1 MDINQYNALEKGVPK
16 ITSIK
21 ANELADQSDRTL
33 IYGYTVGRETFH
45 LYLENGTF
53 NRVIYDGDK
62 VFLAGETE
70 LDVIE
75 LMQCVPDKR
84 VYPERCDFE
93 FCRILKSRDV
103 SIPFTTFNPNVEAR
117 AFYGEKSEVLD
128 RTPPV
133 LLRFTG
139 DLINLDEIGLKHRSF
154 ELHCDIQELFR
165 GQLTGFLRSAVLD
178 KQPKIAWI
186 NNIRTSI
193 EAVINRGEG
202 DYKMS
207 DEAFNALFCQAMKL
221 AEDRI
226 EEIEAYRAQLGA
238 PPPRKP
244 GKP

>member
-1 MDINQYNALEKGVPK
+1 MDLNQYNALETNAGKK
-16 ITSIK
+16 TSIE
-21 ANELADQSDRTL
+21 ASELTDQTDRTL
-33 IYGYTVGRETFH
+33 IYGYTVERLSFH

-53 NRVIYDGDK
+53 HRVIYDGDK
-62 VFLAGETE
+62 VFLAGETGVE
-70 LDVIE
+70 SLA
-75 LMQCVPDKR
+75 LAQCVPDKR

-103 SIPFTTFNPNVEAR
+103 SIPFTTFDPNVEAR

-128 RTPPV
+128 RTPPA

-154 ELHCDIQELFR
+154 ELHCDIQERFR

-207 DEAFNALFCQAMKL
+207 DEAFNTLFCQAMKL

-226 EEIEAYRAQLGA
+226 EEIEAYRAQMEA
-238 PPPRKP
+238 SAPRKP
-244 GKP
+244 RKN

>member
-70 LDVIE
+70 LDAIE

-93 FCRILKSRDV
+93 FCRILKSMDV
-103 SIPFTTFNPNVEAR
+103 SIPFTTFDPNVEAR

-128 RTPPV
+128 RTPPA

-139 DLINLDEIGLKHRSF
+139 DLINLDEIRLMHRSF
-154 ELHCDIQELFR
+154 ELHCDIQDLFR

-193 EAVINRGEG
+193 EAVINRREG

-207 DEAFNALFCQAMKL
+207 DEAFNTLFCQAMKL

-238 PPPRKP
+238 SPPRKP

>member
-1 MDINQYNALEKGVPK
+1 MDINQYSELEKGVPK

-70 LDVIE
+70 LDTIE

-103 SIPFTTFNPNVEAR
+103 SIPFTTFDPNVEAR
-117 AFYGEKSEVLD
+117 AFYGEKSEALD
-128 RTPPV
+128 RTPPA

-139 DLINLDEIGLKHRSF
+139 DLINLDEIGLMHRSF
-154 ELHCDIQELFR
+154 ELHCDIQDLFR

-193 EAVINRGEG
+193 EAVINRREG

-207 DEAFNALFCQAMKL
+207 DEAFNTLFCQAMKL

-244 GKP
+244 GKL